1 MCDRKKNNARW
12 ERQVMNRWWT
22 KSKEK
27 VWEVVNKKRKREKDI
42 NKEIEI
48 REWDEYFR
56 EVMEGE
62 EKNGKRKRIKK
73 KEVRKG
79 FISRCEEVLK
89 KTTGKIRVGKEWREK
104 W

>member
-27 VWEVVNKKRKREKDI
+27 MWEVVNKKRKREKDI

-62 EKNGKRKRIKK
+62 EKNGKRY
-73 KEVRKG
+73 KERCNKGKERKG
-79 FISRCEEVLK
+79 DRDK
-89 KTTGKIRVGKEWREK
+89 RGKESDKRAEEK
-104 W
+104 QNSRRK